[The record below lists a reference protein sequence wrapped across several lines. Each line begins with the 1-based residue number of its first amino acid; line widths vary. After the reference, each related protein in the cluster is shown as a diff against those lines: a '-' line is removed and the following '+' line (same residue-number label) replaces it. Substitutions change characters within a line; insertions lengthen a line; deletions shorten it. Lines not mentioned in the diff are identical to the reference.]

1 MCRDVVRLVNP
12 STLRATR
19 ISVGISSVAA
29 ADLDTNPS
37 EQCRVARTVPGS
49 LWMVR
54 NTILVRYIFR
64 ILDAAVTPFIPGI
77 LMSRRTISGF
87 NSLTFSMAS
96 FPSLASPHTWKE
108 FKSSSDRMAVRAA
121 ELSSTIS
128 IRAATFHSW
137 AQLANCR
144 RGRKLRDAVNIISAR
159 ALSVQY
165 GGDRRFFSG

>member
-37 EQCRVARTVPGS
+37 DQCRVARTVPGS

-54 NTILVRYIFR
+54 NTILVRCIFR

-87 NSLTFSMAS
+87 NSLTFAMAS
-96 FPSLASPHTWKE
+96 CPSLASPHTWKE

-121 ELSSTIS
+121 ELSSTMS
-128 IRAATFHSW
+128 IRAANFPFLGPTR
-137 AQLANCR
+137 QLR
-144 RGRKLRDAVNIISAR
+144 EGPQTRGRGEHHLCQS
-159 ALSVQY
+159 SVSSIR
-165 GGDRRFFSG
+165 GRP